1 MDRLLTAMVVHNKC
15 TLKQGDCKFA
25 FIQATLPDGELTI
38 CSTSSWMSIL
48 QCAFLLEAKKS
59 LYGLHWAPR
68 HWYTLFSNVLQSPE
82 IGLHPTKHDPC
93 IFHGTIIPGNSPLYV
108 AYVNDFILAWRM
120 RLNITLRP
128 PYPRSLLSIFWVRQS
143 NFLAENSIGQ
153 ITLASPRRG
162 MQLLLWRRR
171 AYLQLTNHPR

>member
-1 MDRLLTAMVVHNKC
+1 VTVSLPSFRPPFLMVNLLFVK
-15 TLKQGDCKFA
+15 
-25 FIQATLPDGELTI
+25 LPHGCPL
-38 CSTSSWMSIL
+38 SSVRSYWKL
-48 QCAFLLEAKKS
+48 KS
-59 LYGLHWAPR
+59 LFTASIGPHV
-68 HWYTLFSNVLQSPE
+68 LFSNFLQSPE

-108 AYVNDFILAWRM
+108 AYVDDFILAWRM

-143 NFLAENSIGQ
+143 NFLAGNSIGQ
-153 ITLASPRRG
+153 ITLMVMFHVASPRRG
-162 MQLLLWRRR
+162 MQLLLWRRW